1 MMRSM
6 NTAET
11 WNIRRS
17 GTRSEIWIH
26 HNDQFVARFKYAN
39 PGKKATHFVN
49 FLTKNFTPSEYF
61 EATVLHGSPLA
72 ALKSKGY
79 EPPMFNRKI

>member
-1 MMRSM
+1 MRSM
-6 NTAET
+6 NTAAET

-17 GTRSEIWIH
+17 GTRSEIWVH
-26 HNDQFVARFKYAN
+26 HNDQFVARFKYFK
-39 PGKKATHFVN
+39 PGQKATSFIK

-61 EATVLHGSPLA
+61 EAVKTHGSPLD

-79 EPPMFNRKI
+79 VPPLPKV